1 MSWTIGGECHRCL
14 AEKQDRDDFM
24 LVSMSYF
31 VQDKKEYIY
40 VVRRPLS
47 PPSPSFRHGGPLMNT
62 ALHYAV
68 LGAGIAGLSCARAL
82 ADAGVRVTVLDKSR
96 GPGGRMSTRRGD
108 GWACDHG
115 AQYFTA
121 RDPLFQAEL
130 ARWQAAGVAVRWQPR
145 LAVFDAAGRRTGG
158 GDELRHV
165 GTPRMTAPARL
176 LADGLDLRLQ
186 TTVSA
191 LQRYDH
197 GWELATAERG
207 LLPEAFD
214 GVLLAVPAPQAL
226 PLLQPV
232 SAALAAVA
240 AAARMQ
246 ACWALMLRFVA
257 PVAVDFDAA
266 FVNHGPLR
274 WIARDTS
281 KPGRGGPE
289 TWTLHASAEWS
300 EAHLEES
307 TEQVAVAL
315 MAAFCE
321 LGGAVPLAWSAHRWR
336 YAITDAAVAGGCAWD
351 AAHGVGLCGDWL
363 HGGRVEGAW
372 LSGHA
377 LAQRALAKVGDELRA
392 GLVQA

>member
-1 MSWTIGGECHRCL
+1 MN
-14 AEKQDRDDFM
+14 
-24 LVSMSYF
+24 
-31 VQDKKEYIY
+31 
-40 VVRRPLS
+40 
-47 PPSPSFRHGGPLMNT
+47 PP
-62 ALHYAV
+62 LHYAV
-68 LGAGIAGLSCARAL
+68 IGAGIAGLSCARAL
-82 ADAGVRVTVLDKSR
+82 AASGVHVTVFDKSR
-96 GPGGRMSTRRGD
+96 GPGGRMSTRRGE

-130 ARWQAAGVAVRWQPR
+130 ARWQAAGVAARWQPR
-145 LAVFDAAGRRTGG
+145 LTVFDADGRRAQGGAG
-158 GDELRHV
+158 GDAAGGADGDARVDELARHV

-186 TTVSA
+186 TTVTA

-232 SAALAAVA
+232 SAELAALAHG
-240 AAARMQ
+240 ARMQ

-257 PVAVDFDAA
+257 PLALDFDAA

-281 KPGRGGPE
+281 KPGREGME

-300 EAHLEES
+300 EAHVEDSPES
-307 TEQVAVAL
+307 VAAAL
-315 MAAFCE
+315 IAAFCE
-321 LGGAVPLAWSAHRWR
+321 LGGAAPLVWSAQRWR
-336 YAITDAAVAGGCAWD
+336 YAITDSAVAGGCAWD
-351 AAHGVGLCGDWL
+351 AGAGVGLCGDWVN
-363 HGGRVEGAW
+363 GGRVEGAW

-377 LAQRALAKVGDELRA
+377 LAQRVLASVRDELRA